1 MLQRIGLAQALINDP
16 KLVILDE
23 PLGGLDP
30 LGRKEIRDIIVRF
43 KQEGKTVFFTSHIL
57 QDIEMICDHVAII
70 VGGRVVKQGALQDLV
85 SEKVLFTEV
94 TVIGRYPSEAFQG
107 LGESVSVQGERVLLK
122 VFEESRVDDVLAL
135 VRERKGKV
143 ISLSPRTETLEDIF
157 VETVSREMKITA
169 IAGITFKEAK
179 RDRIL
184 YLLFFFAAVAIIAS
198 RVLAILTV
206 GDRVKIIKDVGLA
219 SISIFGVL
227 MAVLIGTSLVYKEID
242 KKTIFTLLS
251 KPLHRA
257 EFILGKFFGLVL
269 TLLVMTVGMSLIFLG
284 LVYLHTF
291 RIEWTMLVAIAYI
304 FLELVLITA
313 VAILFSSFSTPILS
327 SIFSLSFYLIG
338 HLLLGPGAAHQE
350 DDEPGAGRSAARFL
364 YTFLPDLENFNFK
377 TEVVHGL
384 PIPAGIYLYSFLY
397 GICYTAFILALAIL
411 IFRRRDFI

>member
-1 MLQRIGLAQALINDP
+1 
-16 KLVILDE
+16 
-23 PLGGLDP
+23 
-30 LGRKEIRDIIVRF
+30 
-43 KQEGKTVFFTSHIL
+43 
-57 QDIEMICDHVAII
+57 
-70 VGGRVVKQGALQDLV
+70 
-85 SEKVLFTEV
+85 
-94 TVIGRYPSEAFQG
+94 
-107 LGESVSVQGERVLLK
+107 
-122 VFEESRVDDVLAL
+122 
-135 VRERKGKV
+135 
-143 ISLSPRTETLEDIF
+143 
-157 VETVSREMKITA
+157 MKIGA

-257 EFILGKFFGLVL
+257 EFILGKFLGLLL
-269 TLLVMTVGMSLIFLG
+269 TLLVMTVGMSFIFLV

-291 RIEWTMLVAIAYI
+291 KVEWAMLVAIAYI

-313 VAILFSSFSTPILS
+313 VAIFFSSFSTPILS
-327 SIFSLSFYLIG
+327 SIFSLAFYLIG
-338 HLLLGPGAAHQE
+338 HLSWGLELLIKKMRA
-350 DDEPGAGRSAARFL
+350 GAGRSVARVF
-364 YTFLPDLENFNFK
+364 YMFLPDLENFNFK

-384 PIPAGIYLYSFLY
+384 TIPAGIFVYSFLY
-397 GICYTAFILALAIL
+397 GICYTAFILGLAIL